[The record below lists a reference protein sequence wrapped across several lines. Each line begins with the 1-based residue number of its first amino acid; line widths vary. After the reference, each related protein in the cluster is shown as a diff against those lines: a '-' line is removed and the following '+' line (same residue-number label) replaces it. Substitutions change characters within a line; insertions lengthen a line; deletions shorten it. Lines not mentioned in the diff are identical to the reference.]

1 MRLADVISDEKGVKT
16 VRQGMALPTET
27 SPQDCTFPPKDGSF
41 KQKPAKLL
49 PKPPAKDHHAHANSH
64 VNDVDLQTHV
74 VAESVYAN
82 DAPAKPVKPPAVLKP
97 AAQHEPSRAATSTAA
112 ATQPQATVA
121 AKTTAATNE
130 QKTTKQRVVKQSSV
144 ELMVKKFSGE
154 NSDAASSQDISPN
167 KPKSPAENSFDAAK
181 AGTATSQ
188 PHSVTTHQN
197 DRDVDGRQQH
207 HAWFV
212 GEMDRDTCIEYM
224 SGATEGQFV
233 IRQSKVA
240 SRLTSFSVLYLHT
253 CTCTYT
259 CRPTFLHLA
268 SQ

>member
-1 MRLADVISDEKGVKT
+1 MKT

-41 KQKPAKLL
+41 KQKPAKPL
-49 PKPPAKDHHAHANSH
+49 PKPPANQPHANNH
-64 VNDVDLQTHV
+64 ANDVDLQTHV
-74 VAESVYAN
+74 VADSVYAN
-82 DAPAKPVKPPAVLKP
+82 DTPAKPVKSPAVLKP

-112 ATQPQATVA
+112 AAQPQATATV
-121 AKTTAATNE
+121 KTATTDE

-188 PHSVTTHQN
+188 PHSVTNHQN

-259 CRPTFLHLA
+259 CRPTYFTS
-268 SQ
+268 SQPIRTTCYVFIHILKT